1 MLSDDALNRLIEP
14 IINRQQRI
22 NTWLIKKI
30 AQRIKE
36 VGDVLPSDVQTL
48 INMRNTGAD
57 AKKILAELARLTAL
71 QIADIQSLVRI
82 VAKDAYKN
90 AKPFY
95 DFKKKTYI
103 PYDENTILK
112 RRVEAMARQ
121 TANSYQNI
129 AKAQAFMVRDPK
141 NPKNFIPTD
150 VAKTYQRI
158 TDEAVQAVSG
168 GVDYRTAM
176 HNTLKQLSENGI
188 RHVVYNTE
196 SGRTYAQRLD
206 TAVRRNLQDGM
217 RAVNQQM
224 QNIVGEEFGADGVE
238 ISVHMNPAPDH
249 AEMQGH
255 QFSKAEFE
263 KMQNAENFKD
273 VQGREYQ
280 GFERAVGTL
289 NCRHF
294 AISIVIGVEGQTYT
308 DKQLEEI
315 LKKNQE
321 GYTFPNGKHLTMYEC
336 TQRQRML
343 ETKIRQAKDG
353 QIAAQS
359 AGDTELAKEYQAKV
373 NRYTAEYSAFS
384 KACGLSMKLGKIQ
397 VNGYKKISVK

>member
-22 NTWLIKKI
+22 NTWLIRKI

-36 VGDVLPSDVQTL
+36 VGEVLPSDVQTL

-57 AKKILAELARLTAL
+57 AKKIMTELARLTAL
-71 QIADIQSLVRI
+71 QVADIQSLVRI
-82 VAKDAYKN
+82 VAKDAYKS

-95 DFKKKTYI
+95 DFRKKTYI

-121 TANSYQNI
+121 TANSYHNI

-150 VAKTYQRI
+150 IAKTYQRI
-158 TDEAVQAVSG
+158 TDEAVQAMSG

-188 RHVVYNTE
+188 RYAVYNTE
-196 SGRTYAQRLD
+196 KGRFYAQRLD

-273 VQGREYQ
+273 VQDREYQ

-294 AISIVIGVEGQTYT
+294 AISIVVGVEGQTYT
-308 DKQLEEI
+308 DKQLAEI

-359 AGDTELAKEYQAKV
+359 AGDVELAKEYQAKV

-384 KACGLSMKLGKIQ
+384 RACGLSMKLGKIQ
-397 VNGYKKISVK
+397 VSGYKKISVK

>member
-36 VGDVLPSDVQTL
+36 VGEVLPSDVQTL
-48 INMRNTGAD
+48 INLRNTGAD
-57 AKKILAELARLTAL
+57 AKKIMEELARLTAL
-71 QIADIQSLVRI
+71 QIADIQNLVRF
-82 VAKDAYKN
+82 VAKDAYRS

-95 DFKKKTYI
+95 DFRKKPYI
-103 PYDENTILK
+103 PYDENTVLK

-121 TANSYQNI
+121 TSDSYKNI

-141 NPKNFIPTD
+141 NPKRFISTN
-150 VAKTYQRI
+150 VARTYQRI
-158 TDEAVQAVSG
+158 VDEAVQAASG

-176 HNTLKQLSENGI
+176 HNTLKQLCENGI
-188 RHVVYNTE
+188 RYVVYNTE

-217 RAVNQQM
+217 RAINQQM

-255 QFSKAEFE
+255 QYSKAEFE

-308 DKQLEEI
+308 DKQLQEI
-315 LKKNQE
+315 LKKNEE
-321 GYTFPNGKHLTMYEC
+321 GYTLPSGKHLTMYEC
-336 TQRQRML
+336 TQRQRMF

-359 AGDTELAKEYQAKV
+359 AGDMELAKEYQVKI
-373 NRYTAEYSAFS
+373 NKYTSEYSAFS

>member
-36 VGDVLPSDVQTL
+36 VGEVLPSDVQTL
-48 INMRNTGAD
+48 INLRNTGAD
-57 AKKILAELARLTAL
+57 AKKIMEELARLTAL
-71 QIADIQSLVRI
+71 QVADIQNLVRF
-82 VAKDAYKN
+82 VAKDAYRS

-95 DFKKKTYI
+95 DFRKKPYI
-103 PYDENTILK
+103 PYDENTVLK

-121 TANSYQNI
+121 TSDSYKNI

-141 NPKNFIPTD
+141 NPKRFIPTN
-150 VAKTYQRI
+150 VARTYQRI
-158 TDEAVQAVSG
+158 VDEAVQAASG

-176 HNTLKQLSENGI
+176 HNTLKQLCENGI
-188 RHVVYNTE
+188 RYVVYNTE

-217 RAVNQQM
+217 RAINQQM

-255 QFSKAEFE
+255 QYSKAEFE

-308 DKQLEEI
+308 DKQLQEI
-315 LKKNQE
+315 LKKNEE
-321 GYTFPNGKHLTMYEC
+321 GYTLPSGKHLTMYEC
-336 TQRQRML
+336 TQRQRMF

-359 AGDTELAKEYQAKV
+359 AGDIELAKEYQVKI
-373 NRYTAEYSAFS
+373 NRYTAEYSTFS

>member
-36 VGDVLPSDVQTL
+36 VGEVLPSDVQTL

-95 DFKKKTYI
+95 DFRKKTYI

-188 RHVVYNTE
+188 RYVVYNTE

-273 VQGREYQ
+273 AQGREYQ

-359 AGDTELAKEYQAKV
+359 AGDTELAKEYQTKV